1 MSKVMPTEASLGSE
15 FMAELRLVAQNCAAN
30 VVVRDLLPG
39 NASFVRSEPEASV
52 EGNEL
57 VWKFG
62 NLDAGQTI
70 TARVW
75 LRADSEGTIVNC
87 STVSADPRVCAST
100 FVGKPVLAID
110 KTGPGTATIGSDV
123 TYEIVVR
130 NVGSSIARDVVV
142 TDPVPEGFSHST
154 GQRELSF
161 NVGDLAPG
169 QASKPISVTFRAN
182 ERGTICN
189 VATASSSNA
198 ASVNDDA
205 CTTIQA
211 PGLKVEKS
219 GTESQILGRNANY
232 SIVVTNTG
240 DTALTNVVVTDTAP
254 SQTSIV
260 NASGAKV
267 SGNQATWTI
276 AQIQPGDSQT
286 LSLTLTS
293 QIAGTHC
300 NQVTASSGNL
310 SDSAQACT
318 LWRGIAAVLLEVVD
332 DPDPIQIGESTT
344 YTIKVTNQGFADIH
358 DVKVVATFDDEVT
371 PTASAQGSIS
381 GKTVDFPAIA
391 SLAAKQVVTYTIT
404 VQGANVGDARNKV
417 VLTVE
422 ELKSP
427 VEETESTTVY

>member
-1 MSKVMPTEASLGSE
+1 MPTEASLGSE
-15 FMAELRLVAQNCAAN
+15 FVAELRLVAQNCAAN
-30 VVVRDLLPG
+30 VEVRDLLPE
-39 NASFVRSEPEASV
+39 NASFVRSYPEAAV
-52 EGNEL
+52 EGKEL

-62 NLDAGQTI
+62 NMDAGQTI
-70 TARVW
+70 TVQVW

-87 STVSADPRVCAST
+87 ATVSADPRVCAST

-189 VATASSSNA
+189 VATAISSNA

-205 CTTIQA
+205 CTTILS

-219 GTESQILGRNANY
+219 GTESQILGRNADY
-232 SIVVTNTG
+232 QIIVTNTG
-240 DTALTNVVVTDTAP
+240 DTVLTNVVVTDTAP

-260 NASGAKV
+260 SASGAAV

-276 AQIQPGDSQT
+276 AQIQPGDSQA
-286 LSLTLTS
+286 LSLRLTS

-300 NQVTASSGNL
+300 NQVTASSGTL

-358 DVKVVATFDDEVT
+358 DVKVVATFDDEVI
-371 PTASAQGSIS
+371 PVASGQGNIS
-381 GKTVDFPAIA
+381 GRTVDFPAIS

-404 VQGANVGDARNKV
+404 VRGANVGDARNKV
-417 VLTVE
+417 TLTVE